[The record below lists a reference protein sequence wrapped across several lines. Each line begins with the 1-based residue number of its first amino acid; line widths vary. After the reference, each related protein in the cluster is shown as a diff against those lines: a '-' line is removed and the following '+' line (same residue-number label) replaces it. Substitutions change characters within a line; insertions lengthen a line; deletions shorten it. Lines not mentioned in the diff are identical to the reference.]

1 MVAENLQQLLTH
13 LDKGSFKQVQTP
25 LKDQFCCYVRA
36 CVEEDLDKDA
46 REENGGANLNARR
59 KL

>member
-1 MVAENLQQLLTH
+1 LIKAASS
-13 LDKGSFKQVQTP
+13 KYKTP

>member
-1 MVAENLQQLLTH
+1 
-13 LDKGSFKQVQTP
+13 
-25 LKDQFCCYVRA
+25 VRA

>member
-1 MVAENLQQLLTH
+1 LLTH